1 MTDVAALAAAA
12 LTSGLTR
19 ASRSRAN
26 SMDDPPVA
34 FGGRRSRVNSMDD
47 YHHAPPAAIPTPANV
62 LNRRSVT
69 ESLAQFD
76 EPALRS
82 ARMRTDSLAM
92 AFDPLGSIG
101 AGAGG
106 GSTGLGGNTSLSSIN
121 SSASGSSALSNLG
134 GRARNDSLAMSLE
147 EGSLALR
154 RLRGESFASGMS
166 SIEEASALLRRQR
179 YESFSRDE
187 ASAHSQLIAAVTGGG
202 GGGAVRSPTALGVLG
217 GASKRMHSD
226 SIDDGAPMSRR
237 PRFMSY
243 DEPISGTCACMCARL
258 LRLCGLRSTIV
269 MFASSI
275 SAFQFLQ
282 SHCDVSVS
290 LSPLLSA
297 PTATY
302 RH

>member
-12 LTSGLTR
+12 LTSGLSR

-47 YHHAPPAAIPTPANV
+47 YQHAPPAAIPTPANV
-62 LNRRSVT
+62 LNRQRSGT

-82 ARMRTDSLAM
+82 SRMRNDSLAM
-92 AFDPLGSIG
+92 AFDPLGSL
-101 AGAGG
+101 GG
-106 GSTGLGGNTSLSSIN
+106 GNSSISSTNTSMNSTN
-121 SSASGSSALSNLG
+121 SSAGASALGSSLG

-187 ASAHSQLIAAVTGGG
+187 ASAHSQLIAAVTGGVGIG
-202 GGGAVRSPTALGVLG
+202 GSSGGVGPAAVRSPSALGALG
-217 GASKRMHSD
+217 SGSASKRMHLD

-243 DEPISGTCACMCARL
+243 DEPISGACACIYIA
-258 LRLCGLRSTIV
+258 
-269 MFASSI
+269 A
-275 SAFQFLQ
+275 
-282 SHCDVSVS
+282 
-290 LSPLLSA
+290 LLSVTMTTCFMS
-297 PTATY
+297 PCL
-302 RH
+302 HVSIKHCH

>member
-1 MTDVAALAAAA
+1 
-12 LTSGLTR
+12 
-19 ASRSRAN
+19 
-26 SMDDPPVA
+26 MDDPPVA

-62 LNRRSVT
+62 LNRQRSGT

-82 ARMRTDSLAM
+82 SRMRNDSLAM
-92 AFDPLGSIG
+92 AFDPLGSL
-101 AGAGG
+101 GG
-106 GSTGLGGNTSLSSIN
+106 GNSSSSGGSSSNASTN
-121 SSASGSSALSNLG
+121 SSANASTLGSSLG

-187 ASAHSQLIAAVTGGG
+187 ASAHSQLIAAVTGGVG
-202 GGGAVRSPTALGVLG
+202 IGPAAVRSPSALGALG
-217 GASKRMHSD
+217 SGSASKRMHLD

-243 DEPISGTCACMCARL
+243 DEPISGACNR
-258 LRLCGLRSTIV
+258 
-269 MFASSI
+269 
-275 SAFQFLQ
+275 
-282 SHCDVSVS
+282 H
-290 LSPLLSA
+290 LSPSKLPLNLSPMFLRFVSPGLL
-297 PTATY
+297 
-302 RH
+302 